1 MNSREFSNPLELRQ
15 IQVTDDF
22 WHREQELVRTQV
34 IPYQWEA
41 LNDRVEGA
49 APSYCMRNFKVAGRM
64 MRDKKEKGASY
75 VAPAYTFRGF
85 EALPED
91 PAHPDE
97 DKFYGFVF
105 QDTDF
110 SKWIEAVGYSLQQH
124 PDPELEK
131 TADEAIDIVCAA
143 QVENGYLDT
152 YYIING
158 MDRAFTNLRDHHELY
173 CLGHLV
179 EGAVAY
185 YQATGKD
192 KLLCAA
198 ERFADYCCQ
207 VFGPE
212 PGQCKGYPGHEIA
225 EMALVRLFEEDHQG
239 KYLNLAK
246 FFLDQRGTEP
256 HYFDQEEK
264 ERAAHDGQPYKNT
277 TNNAYHQAQQPVREQ
292 SEATGHA
299 VRAMYLY
306 SGMADVARKCEDEAL
321 EAACDRLWD
330 NVTREKMYV
339 TGGVGATHMGE
350 AFSFDYDLPNDTAYS
365 ETCAAIGLVFWAR
378 RMLQLKPRGKYGDVM
393 ELALYNTV
401 LAGMALDG
409 KSFFYVNPLE
419 VFPRACHEDARK
431 FHVKSVRQKWFGCA
445 CCPPNI
451 ARLVSSVV
459 SYAYTESDPF
469 NDSGEKVDMDTLWI
483 HLYMGSV
490 LTKQVWTTA
499 AVHDQKTLDIKVESQ
514 LPWEGQVKVLLRGD
528 QAPCRLAFRIP
539 GWSREVKVSCRC
551 GGRPCEAVVDAEGMS
566 VKMSMKET
574 IGAASLV
581 GESAED
587 KSCGGQPKT
596 AAVTCRDGYLYIEG
610 IWQDGDEVTLD
621 MDMPVRIL
629 EADPRVREDIGKIA
643 IARGPIVYCLEEADN
658 GKDLHLCRVD
668 ASNLNFS
675 DIAAE
680 VTEELGHPMTVL
692 KVPGKRLIPNGS
704 ESLYRSAGPVRE
716 QDVTLRMIPYYA
728 WNNRGEG
735 EMSVWIRR

>member
-1 MNSREFSNPLELRQ
+1 MNRQDFSMPVELKH
-15 IQVTDDF
+15 IQVTDAF

-34 IPYQWEA
+34 LPYQWEA

-49 APSYCMRNFKVAGRM
+49 APSYCMRNFQVAGRM
-64 MRDKKEKGASY
+64 MREKRDRGAAY
-75 VAPAYTFRGF
+75 AAPVYTFRGF

-110 SKWIEAVGYSLQQH
+110 SKWIEAVAYSLMQH
-124 PDPELEK
+124 PDPALEK

-143 QVENGYLDT
+143 QLENGYLDT

-158 MDRAFTNLRDHHELY
+158 MDRAFTNLREHHELY

-212 PGQCKGYPGHEIA
+212 PGQLKGYPGHEIA
-225 EMALVRLFEEDHQG
+225 EMALVRLWEEDNQG
-239 KYLNLAK
+239 KYLELAK
-246 FFLDQRGTEP
+246 FFLNQRGKQP
-256 HYFDQEEK
+256 YYFEQEEK
-264 ERAAHDGQPYKNT
+264 ERAAHDGQPYRNT
-277 TNNAYHQAQQPVREQ
+277 TDNAYHQAHLPVREQ
-292 SEATGHA
+292 SEAVGHA

-306 SGMADVARKCEDEAL
+306 SGMADVARECEDEAL
-321 EAACDRLWD
+321 VAACERLWD
-330 NVTREKMYV
+330 NVTREKLYV

-350 AFSFDYDLPNDTAYS
+350 AFSFNHDLPNDTAYS

-378 RMLQLKPRGKYGDVM
+378 RMLQLKPRGQYGDVM

-419 VFPRACHEDARK
+419 VVPEACHRDARK

-451 ARLVSSVV
+451 ARLVGSVAA
-459 SYAYTESDPF
+459 YAYTESDCCPAPRSQEGSSALE
-469 NDSGEKVDMDTLWI
+469 NSAQEMPDRKAVDTLWI

-490 LTKQVWTTA
+490 LSKQVW
-499 AVHDQKTLDIKVESQ
+499 VSDKLQEKKTLDIKVESQ
-514 LPWEGQVKVLLRGD
+514 LPWEGKVQVSLRGD
-528 QAPCRLAFRIP
+528 QVPCRLAFRIP
-539 GWSREVKVSCRC
+539 SWSDGIKVSYRC
-551 GGRPCEAVVDAEGMS
+551 GGREGQAVIDAQGLT
-566 VKMSMKET
+566 V
-574 IGAASLV
+574 
-581 GESAED
+581 
-587 KSCGGQPKT
+587 T
-596 AAVTCRDGYLYIEG
+596 AAANQSVQPEMVSYRDGYLYIEG
-610 IWQDGDEVTLD
+610 TWQDGDEVNLE
-621 MDMPVRIL
+621 MEMPVRIL
-629 EADPRVREDIGKIA
+629 EADPRVREDIGKVA

-658 GKDLHLCRVD
+658 GKDLHLCRLD
-668 ASNLNFS
+668 LQTLSPT
-675 DIAAE
+675 DIQ
-680 VTEELGHPMTVL
+680 TETTQELGHPMTVL
-692 KVPGKRLIPNGS
+692 KVPGKRLIPS
-704 ESLYRSAGPVRE
+704 ESGALYRAAQPVRE
-716 QDVTLRMIPYYA
+716 EDVTLRMIPYYA

-735 EMSVWIRR
+735 EMSVWVRR